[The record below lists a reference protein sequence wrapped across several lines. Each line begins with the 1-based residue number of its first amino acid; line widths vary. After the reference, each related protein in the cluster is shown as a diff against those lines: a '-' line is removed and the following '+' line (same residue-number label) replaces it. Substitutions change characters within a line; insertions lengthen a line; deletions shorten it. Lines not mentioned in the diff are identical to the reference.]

1 MLKRLFIGAVLFGCL
16 TLATQEGHGY
26 VRKGLY
32 RLGFDS
38 SVFRFGLVNLSFENA
53 KDDSLR
59 AFTVGAGMAS
69 TGLLLGVT
77 VKNGLVLGARLNF
90 GLSGQE
96 ELLSDE
102 HYFSW
107 GVSPFLEYV
116 FLDRVVRP
124 FLSVALGA
132 QGASSYA
139 DDDSLW
145 WGFRFGGGGGIHFFM
160 HQSVSVDLALDVGYT
175 LGKGRQFDADF
186 QHWQLSTSVLLG
198 TSGWF

>member
-1 MLKRLFIGAVLFGCL
+1 MTKRFSIGAVFFVCLLF
-16 TLATQEGHGY
+16 AQDGHGY

-38 SVFRFGLVNLSFENA
+38 NVFRFGLVNIAYENTQ
-53 KDDSLR
+53 DDSLR
-59 AFTVGAGMAS
+59 SFTAGAGMAN
-69 TGLLLGVT
+69 TGLVLGMT
-77 VKNGLVLGARLNF
+77 VKNGLLLGARLNI
-90 GLSGQE
+90 GLAGQG

-145 WGFRFGGGGGIHFFM
+145 WGFRFGGGGGVHFFL
-160 HQSVSVDLALDVGYT
+160 HQSVSVDLALDLGYA
-175 LGKGRQFDADF
+175 LGRGRQFDADF
-186 QHWQLSTSVLLG
+186 KHWQLSTSVLLG